1 MVHGRYREIF
11 SWIVCGYEIFL
22 QCVFL
27 PLLKDSESGKMK
39 GRSVICFS
47 SFPFCSL
54 KFMS

>member
-11 SWIVCGYEIFL
+11 SRIVCGYEIFL

-39 GRSVICFS
+39 GID
-47 SFPFCSL
+47 L
-54 KFMS
+54 